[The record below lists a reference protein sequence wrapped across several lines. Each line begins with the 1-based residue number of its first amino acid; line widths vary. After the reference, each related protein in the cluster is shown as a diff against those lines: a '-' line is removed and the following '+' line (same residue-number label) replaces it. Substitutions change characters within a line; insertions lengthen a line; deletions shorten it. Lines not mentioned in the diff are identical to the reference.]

1 MINIEY
7 NDSQVMTAL
16 NELMSRM
23 GDLTP
28 AMRDIAGVMADAT
41 ERAFDN
47 EQDPESGLAWHP
59 LMASTV
65 AMRGGNAHP
74 ILQNSGQL
82 AASVVTAYGADFA
95 QIGSNKVYAAMH
107 QFGGT
112 TASNSMIPGKDIQA
126 RPFLGLGDDDKE
138 ETVKNRLVA
147 YHNQTEPLIGY
158 YKKQGLYLEIDG
170 TQAIDKVYAD
180 VKSSLDG
187 RR

>member
-7 NDSQVMTAL
+7 NDSQVMSAL
-16 NELMSRM
+16 NELMRRM

-28 AMRDIAGVMADAT
+28 VMRDIAGVMEDAT

-82 AASVVTAYGADFA
+82 AASIVSAYGADFA
-95 QIGSNKVYAAMH
+95 EIGTNKVYAAIQH
-107 QFGGT
+107 LGGT
-112 TASNSMIPGKDIQA
+112 TASNSMIPGKDIHA
-126 RPFLGLGDDDKE
+126 RPFLGLGDDDQE
-138 ETVKNRLVA
+138 EILNIL
-147 YHNQTEPLIGY
+147 NS
-158 YKKQGLYLEIDG
+158 YLAS
-170 TQAIDKVYAD
+170 AIP
-180 VKSSLDG
+180 
-187 RR
+187 